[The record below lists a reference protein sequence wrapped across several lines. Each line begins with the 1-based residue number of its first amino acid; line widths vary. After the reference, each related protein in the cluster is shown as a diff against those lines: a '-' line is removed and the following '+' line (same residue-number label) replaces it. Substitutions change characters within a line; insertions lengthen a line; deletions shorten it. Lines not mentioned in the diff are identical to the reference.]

1 MTTTQAQT
9 TSTEK
14 ESKVTKE
21 PLYFVGI
28 GRRKSSVAQVRIYD
42 KKAKKKQEQFVVNE
56 KSIQDFFPLED
67 LVREALRALE
77 LTGLLENVTVTC
89 KVNGG
94 GVRGQSE
101 AIRLGV
107 ARALVKMDE
116 GLKPVLRS
124 AGLLTRDARK
134 VERKKAGLKKARR
147 APQWSKR

>member
-1 MTTTQAQT
+1 MTTKAQ
-9 TSTEK
+9 EK
-14 ESKVTKE
+14 TIGKE
-21 PLYFVGI
+21 PKKAKEIPYFAGI
-28 GRRKSSVAQVRIYD
+28 GRRKASVAQVRVFE
-42 KKAKKKQEQFVVNE
+42 KKAKKKQEQFIVNGISVE
-56 KSIQDFFPLED
+56 KFFPLGEF
-67 LVREALRALE
+67 VRQASRALE
-77 LTGLLENVTVTC
+77 LTGLLEKVTVTC
-89 KVNGG
+89 KVRGG

-116 GLKPVLRS
+116 GLKPALRS